1 MRQHWSEV
9 QIIGVDKQV
18 GGELVVGSELEVRA
32 SVRLGQLNPLDV
44 GVELYGGVL
53 DADQEITAGWA
64 TPMQHVG
71 VQIGVSQFV
80 ARVRFQASGLR
91 GYTLRVL
98 PRHEDLGTCFV
109 PGLVVWGS

>member
-1 MRQHWSEV
+1 MRS
-9 QIIGVDKQV
+9 
-18 GGELVVGSELEVRA
+18 

-53 DADQEITAGWA
+53 DADQEITGGGA
-64 TPMQHVG
+64 TSVRHVG
-71 VQIGVSQFV
+71 VQRGVSQFV
-80 ARVRFQASGLR
+80 ARVRFQGSGLR

-98 PRHEDLGTCFV
+98 PRHEDLETCCV